1 MNLLT
6 LLALPIVVIGILS
19 IKINPCAANANI
31 FEKLN
36 LKNNAVVCFKTI
48 DSYDFNYKNKSELTI
63 YGNLKFPEKKQKKYN
78 AIILSHGSGG
88 IRKYHNNYI
97 KTLNKAGYVVF
108 QIDHYMGRNMKYDGT
123 FSKISGITLMN
134 DAYKALALL
143 RSHPQIEKIG
153 YVGWSQGGVGPI
165 MSHFQHINNYI
176 NNGKYIFD
184 ASVAIYPYCGFTFS
198 KNSVTTTPLLMI
210 TGRED
215 DLTPEKA
222 CINLFNK
229 FKNNTNKINHISI
242 KGARHGYDNPFLFF
256 GYTFEKLPSLH
267 IINND
272 CTLTIS
278 ESGNIVTL
286 NNRLISGPKDS
297 AEVLN
302 QCSTKGVY
310 VKYNSNA
317 AYQTKL
323 EIVKFFNNNFNQ

>member
-78 AIILSHGSGG
+78 AVILSHGSGG

-108 QIDHYMGRNMKYDGT
+108 QIDHYMGRDMKYDGT

-229 FKNNTNKINHISI
+229 FKNNANKINHISI